1 MTNENS
7 LDNIVALD
15 KISTRSED
23 EMIAIEGG
31 KYYGNAL
38 YVNKKKEQFR

>member
-7 LDNIVALD
+7 LNNIVALD

-23 EMIAIEGG
+23 EMITVEGG

-38 YVNKKKEQFR
+38 YVYDLSN